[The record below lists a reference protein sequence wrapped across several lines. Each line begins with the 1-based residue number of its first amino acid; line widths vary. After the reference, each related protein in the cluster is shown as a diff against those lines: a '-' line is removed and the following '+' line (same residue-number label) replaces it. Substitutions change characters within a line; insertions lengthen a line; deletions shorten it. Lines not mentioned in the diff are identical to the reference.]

1 MLSQIVLFTVYQ
13 LWAVPVWA
21 APSESPRI
29 ADWTEVAG
37 LSESEAVRLTDEAI
51 KQELTVD
58 EDGEVCP
65 VEDIWGYERDRGPAV
80 AVEAY
85 AKAPDVRCER
95 TLTYDCRVV
104 FSNRGGPWAAAY
116 ADCEPTFPE
125 RND

>member
-1 MLSQIVLFTVYQ
+1 MILQILFLTVFQ
-13 LWAVPVWA
+13 IWAG
-21 APSESPRI
+21 PSDAPRI

-65 VEDIWGYERDRGPAV
+65 VDDIWGYERGYGKSV

-85 AKAPDVRCER
+85 AKGPDYKCER

-104 FSNRGGPWAAAY
+104 FTNRDGRWSAAY
-116 ADCEPTFPE
+116 AECDPVFPE
-125 RND
+125 QND